1 MRFRSYRKNVMIVA
15 QKKHRLL
22 KASLLAW
29 FLILAY
35 GSGLFVPASVAKI
48 GRKSMPFQVGERLSF
63 NIYWGFLKVGETVME
78 VLPNTIINGQT
89 VQHFRLKTRTTPF
102 IDWIY
107 KVRSEIEAF
116 TDLNMNRSI
125 LYKKKHREANTH
137 RDVVV
142 TFDWENYKAAYVS
155 FGKLEQDT
163 EILPGAFDPLGILYY
178 ARTQNFSVTD
188 KFERPVSDGKTCVIG
203 RSSLLKKERIKIHGV
218 FYDTY
223 VIQPEMIGIEG
234 LFEENQDARFTL
246 WFKTDPTRIPVKIN
260 IEVFI
265 GNIVCELI
273 SYSS

>member
-1 MRFRSYRKNVMIVA
+1 MIVE

-22 KASLLAW
+22 KTSLVAW

-35 GSGLFVPASVAKI
+35 GPGLFVPASVAKT
-48 GRKSMPFQVGERLSF
+48 GRKSMPFQEGERLSF

-116 TDLNMNRSI
+116 TDLDMNQSI
-125 LYKKKHREANTH
+125 LYKKNHREANTH

-142 TFDWENYKAAYVS
+142 TFDWENHKAAYVS

-163 EILPGAFDPLGILYY
+163 EILPGTFDPLGILYY

-188 KFERPVSDGKTCVIG
+188 GFERPVTDGKKCVIG
-203 RSSLLKKERIKIHGV
+203 RGSLLKKERIKIHGV